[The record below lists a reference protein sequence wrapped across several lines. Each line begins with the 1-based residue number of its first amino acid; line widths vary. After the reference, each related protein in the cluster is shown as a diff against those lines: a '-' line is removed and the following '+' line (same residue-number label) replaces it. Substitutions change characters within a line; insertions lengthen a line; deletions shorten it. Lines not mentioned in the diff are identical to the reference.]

1 MTLIVP
7 ETIGDLIVAS
17 ARRHAALPAVSDAS
31 RSLTYAEL
39 ADWGSRLSNVLAGRG
54 LRVGTRV
61 ALLVEDEAL
70 SLPAY
75 LGTWLAGC
83 TAVHVNARLAVPEID
98 YILDDSEVD
107 ALLYSPGFGN
117 VVEQLA
123 RGKDLSFL
131 RGTRP
136 HDHVGGGGV
145 SSPPRAAPRRI
156 VRDNA
161 RTMSSTVHEDD
172 ASARS
177 SLTCRSH
184 RIRGRPNSRHSGRS
198 SGRSA
203 RWRISRCAR
212 WPG

>member
-1 MTLIVP
+1 LTLIVP

-83 TAVHVNARLAVPEID
+83 TVVHVNARLAVPESD
-98 YILDDSEVD
+98 YILDDSEAD
-107 ALLYSPGFGN
+107 ALLYSPGFWQRGGAARQRQGS
-117 VVEQLA
+117 VV
-123 RGKDLSFL
+123 
-131 RGTRP
+131 
-136 HDHVGGGGV
+136 
-145 SSPPRAAPRRI
+145 SPR
-156 VRDNA
+156 N
-161 RTMSSTVHEDD
+161 ST
-172 ASARS
+172 A
-177 SLTCRSH
+177 
-184 RIRGRPNSRHSGRS
+184 
-198 SGRSA
+198 
-203 RWRISRCAR
+203 
-212 WPG
+212 